1 MPTPLPIESTVEV
14 DAPPHAVWAVVG
26 DLLRMPELSPELRRL
41 YVVGGGRPR
50 VGSTLVGLNRRGLVA
65 WPTTS
70 TVTVL
75 DEERAV
81 AWRTRESGAT
91 WSYRLEALDEG
102 RRTRLTGRRDLPAF
116 TVGTTLL
123 APIIG
128 GAEGHDRE
136 LAAGIAATLTRIKRV
151 VEDSRPAAAAAVD
164 PVER

>member
-1 MPTPLPIESTVEV
+1 VPTPLPIESTVEV
-14 DAPPHAVWAVVG
+14 DAPPQAVWAVVG

-41 YVVGGGRPR
+41 YVVGGGPPR

-70 TVTVL
+70 KVTVL
-75 DEERAV
+75 DDERAV

-116 TVGTTLL
+116 TIGTALL
-123 APIIG
+123 GPIIG

-136 LAAGIAATLTRIKRV
+136 LAAGMAATLARIKQV
-151 VEDSRPAAAAAVD
+151 VEGSAAATAATAD
-164 PVER
+164 PAER